1 MNLDSARSESL
12 IDVAYDPKLT
22 RECGMI
28 LVDVLADHLQRVQAG
43 ETSVQNW
50 RDPEENIAKA
60 AELLGLD
67 PILNRND
74 VATCFHDLIRVSLER
89 GQNLNHPRCVGH
101 QVPAPLPL
109 VGLFD
114 AITTMT
120 NQVQGVYEMGPWG
133 IAAERAVID
142 QVGQQIGYAD
152 GEFGGLVTSGG
163 SLGNLT
169 AMLAARNEVC
179 PRIWE
184 SGGGTGPRGQTSD
197 GDTGQSS
204 TSTDRSP
211 VFIVQ
216 DDAHYCIDRA
226 AGVMGIGTS
235 QVIRVPLDDCRRMDV
250 AALGQVLARMQ
261 VEQVPVIAV
270 VAVACT
276 TAVGAFDPL
285 DPIAD
290 LCSEYGVWLHVD
302 AAHGGAACFSRT
314 HRHLVKGLH
323 RADSVVLDAHKMMF
337 VPAVCALVFYK
348 NRKHRFRAFEQS
360 APYLFDPSAP
370 DMSEYDNGMVTFE
383 CTKRSAALGLW
394 GTFAIFGTQLFE
406 ELVDQVFA
414 MAKYLAGL
422 ITESDEFALFL
433 QPTANIVVF
442 RYLPQGSESASDQQ
456 LSQLQLRLRREM
468 LESGFAYLTQTCLDG
483 QIYLRCTIMNPLT
496 DRSHL
501 DQIVSELTRLGPSN
515 WLALTQTESAQN

>member
-1 MNLDSARSESL
+1 MA
-12 IDVAYDPKLT
+12 T
-22 RECGMI
+22 RF
-28 LVDVLADHLQRVQAG
+28 
-43 ETSVQNW
+43 N
-50 RDPEENIAKA
+50 
-60 AELLGLD
+60 
-67 PILNRND
+67 
-74 VATCFHDLIRVSLER
+74 DLIRISLER

-114 AITTMT
+114 ALTTMT

-142 QVGQQIGYAD
+142 QIGQQIGYPA

-169 AMLAARNEVC
+169 ALLAARNEAC
-179 PRIWE
+179 PWIWQ
-184 SGGGTGPRGQTSD
+184 SGASSGTRKASDLDSDQTARCSD
-197 GDTGQSS
+197 
-204 TSTDRSP
+204 RLP
-211 VFIVQ
+211 VFLVQ
-216 DDAHYCIDRA
+216 ADAHYSLDRA

-235 QVIRVPLDDCRRMDV
+235 QVLRVPLDDGRRMDV
-250 AALGQVLARMQ
+250 DALQQLLERMQ
-261 VEQVPVIAV
+261 VEKVPVIAV

-290 LCSEYGVWLHVD
+290 LCTQYGVWLHVD
-302 AAHGGAACFSRT
+302 AAHGGAVCLSRK

-323 RADSVVLDAHKMMF
+323 RADSVVLDAHKLMF
-337 VPAVCALVFYK
+337 VPAVCALVFYR
-348 NRKHRFRAFEQS
+348 NPKHRFRAFEQS

-394 GTFAIFGTQLFE
+394 GTLAVFGTQLFE
-406 ELVDQVFA
+406 QLVDHVFA
-414 MAKYLAGL
+414 MAACLATL
-422 ITESDEFALFL
+422 LAESSEFELFA

-442 RYLPQGSESASDQQ
+442 RYLPPGLESANDQHVN
-456 LSQLQLRLRREM
+456 QLQLRLRRTM
-468 LESGFAYLTQTCLDG
+468 LDSGFAYLTQTSLDG
-483 QIYLRCTIMNPLT
+483 RIYLRCTLMNPLT
-496 DRSHL
+496 EQDHL
-501 DQIVSELTRLGPSN
+501 NQIVSELGRLGPGI
-515 WLALTQTESAQN
+515 WERVTRPESVQS